1 MKRKKIYLIIIVLVI
16 VVLAIIILPK
26 VIQNSGKD
34 THNNVIVDKEYL
46 EMFNSKFLEHEG
58 TGIKAT
64 DVRFLV
70 TTVKGSN
77 INEQTFKVS
86 INQASVGGGVDADA
100 GEQAFNDYMNRLNP
114 SSLYTVHFLYDE
126 KTGFINSVVITEDK
140 SP

>member
-16 VVLAIIILPK
+16 VVLAIIILSK

-34 THNNVIVDKEYL
+34 THNNVIVDKEAI

-58 TGIKAT
+58 KGLKASE
-64 DVRFLV
+64 VKFVV
-70 TTVKGSN
+70 TVIESSN
-77 INEQTFKVS
+77 SNNQTFKIGIDSSS
-86 INQASVGGGVDADA
+86 INGGVEPNA
-100 GEQAFNDYMNRLNP
+100 EMQEFTEYQSMIKP